1 MTDRHRLKE
10 AHIEGCGVDPAGSFS
25 VEALPAPE
33 GWRLLVLTGE
43 LDMAA
48 GPAVRARVD
57 EAAGARGLVIDLAE
71 VTFVDSSMLQELL
84 RAAAELDRYETRLVL
99 AGVAEAV

>member
-10 AHIEGCGVDPAGSFS
+10 AHIEGRGVDPAGSFS

-48 GPAVRARVD
+48 GPRAGARARAAGPAGRARGD

-84 RAAAELDRYETRLVL
+84 RAAA
-99 AGVAEAV
+99 